1 MDNVHDDCE
10 EYFVREINTVEESKA
25 RVSRLLQEFELS
37 IGASA
42 NAETNH
48 ELQNTPVDRVG
59 WAKLL
64 VREMKN
70 ASNEDDAIARVSR
83 LFEAFESSIRASAKA
98 EINQMV
104 ELGQTLLQECI
115 ILRQSSAIQQELQKK
130 CEERKLELQH
140 MKQLVTQYQIGQ
152 RTLKEREA
160 LLRAAYEREQQVGSY
175 FLNQLSNLE
184 IERESKESGRR
195 KLGDCLCLFK
205 DSVTWRER
213 ESHAATQYNNNEK
226 YSLRTCKNCKTQY
239 DPALNHPR
247 SCRYHTAH
255 FGGETRRKF
264 ESVYSGGTM
273 DSPDSGKVFQYW
285 HCCGSEDPFDPGC
298 TAAPH
303 SSYDD

>member
-83 LFEAFESSIRASAKA
+83 LFEAFESSIRAR
-98 EINQMV
+98 
-104 ELGQTLLQECI
+104 QTLLQECI

-184 IERESKESGRR
+184 
-195 KLGDCLCLFK
+195 
-205 DSVTWRER
+205 
-213 ESHAATQYNNNEK
+213 EK
-226 YSLRTCKNCKTQY
+226 MIDMSTLLS
-239 DPALNHPR
+239 DLPAL
-247 SCRYHTAH
+247 
-255 FGGETRRKF
+255 
-264 ESVYSGGTM
+264 
-273 DSPDSGKVFQYW
+273 
-285 HCCGSEDPFDPGC
+285 
-298 TAAPH
+298 
-303 SSYDD
+303 

>member
-140 MKQLVTQYQIGQ
+140 MKQL
-152 RTLKEREA
+152 EREA

-184 IERESKESGRR
+184 
-195 KLGDCLCLFK
+195 
-205 DSVTWRER
+205 
-213 ESHAATQYNNNEK
+213 EK
-226 YSLRTCKNCKTQY
+226 MIDMSTLLS
-239 DPALNHPR
+239 DLPAL
-247 SCRYHTAH
+247 
-255 FGGETRRKF
+255 
-264 ESVYSGGTM
+264 
-273 DSPDSGKVFQYW
+273 
-285 HCCGSEDPFDPGC
+285 
-298 TAAPH
+298 
-303 SSYDD
+303 